1 MPEPDIPRD
10 KHAALGADDDA
21 AQRGT
26 NQQGEADSH
35 PVDGHS
41 QLPAEDPNYRP
52 HDTSARIEQMLREDK
67 PRHRTQTLFPYLMIR
82 AVPGDRGARALWEP
96 TVCWESCDIHL
107 MPAGQEF
114 DFGSTI
120 LKPVVGSTYTIFVH
134 VWNLGRMAAY
144 GARLRVWWIEP
155 GFFNGTPDPRYQPHF
170 IGGSYFDLGDR
181 DSGQSHRLIE
191 VGTPWTVTGNAPAH
205 ECLLAAVECA
215 TDPWDGVLDSNGHR
229 HVAQRNLDLVS
240 GAQSLTPPLVTLL
253 SKFGKTETRLT
264 ISHAA
269 VGKASLQG
277 AFEHGLSRS
286 RETGRGWDHSTIVLD
301 ASSTS
306 LASVV
311 RDDRGL
317 HFHDLRKDD
326 PGGRPPKLLP
336 DTTIKAPLAKA
347 LPVLLQQQFGTA
359 DLSAASILGALG
371 QPTAPRVLRL
381 VVADRAQRE
390 TGYSIIVAP

>member
-1 MPEPDIPRD
+1 
-10 KHAALGADDDA
+10 
-21 AQRGT
+21 
-26 NQQGEADSH
+26 
-35 PVDGHS
+35 
-41 QLPAEDPNYRP
+41 
-52 HDTSARIEQMLREDK
+52 
-67 PRHRTQTLFPYLMIR
+67 
-82 AVPGDRGARALWEP
+82 
-96 TVCWESCDIHL
+96 
-107 MPAGQEF
+107 
-114 DFGSTI
+114 
-120 LKPVVGSTYTIFVH
+120 
-134 VWNLGRMAAY
+134 
-144 GARLRVWWIEP
+144 
-155 GFFNGTPDPRYQPHF
+155 
-170 IGGSYFDLGDR
+170 
-181 DSGQSHRLIE
+181 
-191 VGTPWTVTGNAPAH
+191 
-205 ECLLAAVECA
+205 
-215 TDPWDGVLDSNGHR
+215 
-229 HVAQRNLDLVS
+229 
-240 GAQSLTPPLVTLL
+240 LVTLL